1 MEMDLEPSRKSAA
14 FASSFVEDCVLE
26 IGTLE
31 LVGEDVRHY
40 DGMISQ
46 AVAWSSPLL

>member
-1 MEMDLEPSRKSAA
+1 MEMDLEPSRKSAP
-14 FASSFVEDCVLE
+14 FASSFVEECVLE
-26 IGTLE
+26 ISARE
-31 LVGEDVRHY
+31 HVGEDVHRH

>member
-1 MEMDLEPSRKSAA
+1 MEMDLEPSRRSAA

-26 IGTLE
+26 ISALE
-31 LVGEDVRHY
+31 HVGEDVRHQ

-46 AVAWSSPLL
+46 AVAGSSPLL

>member
-1 MEMDLEPSRKSAA
+1 MEMDLESSRRSAA
-14 FASSFVEDCVLE
+14 FASSFVEEGALE
-26 IGTLE
+26 ISVRE
-31 LVGEDVRHY
+31 HVGEDVRHH